1 MRYRKRKVAQPA
13 GLIIGWN
20 PNDSIHDTVHVHE
33 LAMSKAFMLGSFG
46 IDT

>member
-1 MRYRKRKVAQPA
+1 MRYRKGNVAQPA

-33 LAMSKAFMLGSFG
+33 LAVSKALELILNNMS
-46 IDT
+46 T